1 MGVRGPPGTRILG
14 RFSYFKRSF
23 QVKRNMEGVL
33 SITIQGAFLVHSE
46 NMELRR
52 PAYAL
57 KSSVETNYLGLI
69 FLEEIDLVT
78 AHLSTV

>member
-1 MGVRGPPGTRILG
+1 
-14 RFSYFKRSF
+14 
-23 QVKRNMEGVL
+23 MEGVL
-33 SITIQGAFLVHSE
+33 SVTIQGAFLVHTE

-78 AHLSTV
+78 AHLSTVCH